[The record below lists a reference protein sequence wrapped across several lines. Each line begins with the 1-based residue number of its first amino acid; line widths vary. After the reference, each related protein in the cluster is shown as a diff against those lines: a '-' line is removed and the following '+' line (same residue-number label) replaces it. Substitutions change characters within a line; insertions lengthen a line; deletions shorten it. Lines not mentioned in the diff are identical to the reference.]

1 MDDGDIRS
9 SSALVRIFVKSKS
22 RLRNFFYRR
31 P

>member
-9 SSALVRIFVKSKS
+9 SNALVRILVKSKGK
-22 RLRNFFYRR
+22 LKNFFYRR